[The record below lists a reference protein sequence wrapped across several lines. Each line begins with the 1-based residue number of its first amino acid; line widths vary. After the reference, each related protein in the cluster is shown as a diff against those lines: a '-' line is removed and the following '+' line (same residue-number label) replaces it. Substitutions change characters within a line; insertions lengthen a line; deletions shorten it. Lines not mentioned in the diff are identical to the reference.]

1 MREVDPWIEKWRRE
15 LAATGLRD
23 EELLAELESHLRE
36 EIEHQLSTGTAVS
49 AAFPLRD
56 RAIRTAHGLAR
67 VEFDKLGA
75 FYPVQQKAKRALL
88 TLAGIPQPHLNTA
101 MNSSVNTTNIE
112 PAWATYFKN
121 SAFAG
126 PAILLWAASA
136 VFVLPK
142 LEQICRDAGIGGD
155 FSLWRVTHSN
165 FAAMQLFRE
174 YGIFCLVAVAVIFA
188 LLEWRSV
195 QWPRYRRVTLGMLAF
210 GLNLIVLLSVFVM
223 IITATAAAPALLQ
236 HAR

>member
-23 EELLAELESHLRE
+23 EELLAELESHLRD

-49 AAFPLRD
+49 AAFDSAVAQIGPP
-56 RAIRTAHGLAR
+56 TALHG
-67 VEFDKLGA
+67 EFDKLGV
-75 FYPVQQKAKRALL
+75 FHPVQQKAKRALL
-88 TLAGIPQPHLNTA
+88 TLAGIPQSHFNTV

-142 LEQICRDAGIGGD
+142 LEQICRDAGLGGD

-174 YGIFCLVAVAVIFA
+174 YGIFFIVAVTVIFA

-195 QWPRYRRVTLGMLAF
+195 RWPRYRRVTLGMLAF